1 MRYWGNHMLNN
12 PLVKKLLSK
21 IVEKEHEEML
31 KKRFKETYP
40 DEETPDGIDNL
51 IRVLELPP
59 EEIQYIANDIKKT
72 VEDTIIPIINS
83 LINGT
88 DTDEEIAQET
98 GIKLN
103 VVRKILYNL
112 YDLKIANYKRSK
124 DPETQWF
131 TYSWKFEK
139 EELIKQVKEECANDL
154 DALNKELDKEENNMF
169 FICPHGH
176 VRCTFDEA
184 SDEEFLCECGEEL
197 EFQDNSEV
205 IKQIKSAIK
214 MTKKDLKS
222 FTKKVEE

>member
-1 MRYWGNHMLNN
+1 MLNN

-21 IVEKEHEEML
+21 IVEKEHEEIL

-51 IRVLELPP
+51 IRALELPP
-59 EEIQYIANDIKKT
+59 EEIQFIANDIKKT
-72 VEDTIIPIINS
+72 VEETIIPIINS
-83 LINGT
+83 LINVT
-88 DTDEEIAQET
+88 DTDEEIAKET

-103 VVRKILYNL
+103 VVRKILYKL

-139 EELIKQVKEECANDL
+139 EELIKQVRDECEKDL
-154 DALNKELDKEENNMF
+154 NTLNQELDKEENNMF
-169 FICPHGH
+169 FVCPYGH
-176 VRCTFDEA
+176 IRCTFDEA

-197 EFQDNSEV
+197 EFQDNSE
-205 IKQIKSAIK
+205 IIEHIKSAIK
-214 MTKKDLKS
+214 ETESDLNS
-222 FTKKVEE
+222 FTETVEQ